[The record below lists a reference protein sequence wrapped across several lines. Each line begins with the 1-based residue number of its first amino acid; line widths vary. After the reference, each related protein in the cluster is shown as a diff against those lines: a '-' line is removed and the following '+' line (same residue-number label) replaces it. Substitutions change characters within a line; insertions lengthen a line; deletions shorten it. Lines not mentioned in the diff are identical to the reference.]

1 MANISNNN
9 RKAITLLVGSALLAS
24 YFIYNNK
31 DSIKQKIHKT
41 FSCCEKK
48 KHSKKRI
55 TVLISG
61 SGSNLQAIIDK
72 IKDNTIPDAEIVSV
86 ISSSKKAYGLTRAA
100 ENNIPTTVHSLFPYY
115 KGVPKE
121 DSAKRAEKRVEFE
134 LKLAE
139 IINET
144 KPDIVVCAGWLLIL
158 GKDCLS
164 NLKNKVPIINLHP
177 ALPGAFDG
185 TVHAIDMAYEHAQE
199 LKKMTGENFTAGCMC
214 HYVIE
219 DVDKGEPIVVKELVI
234 NPDEETLS
242 EYETRLHKTEHI
254 AIVEATNK
262 VLGNI

>member
-1 MANISNNN
+1 MKTALGSRRKNI
-9 RKAITLLVGSALLAS
+9 TVLVGATLAAS
-24 YFIYNNK
+24 YFVYNNREAITSK
-31 DSIKQKIHKT
+31 IKEYLP
-41 FSCCEKK
+41 CCNKK
-48 KHSKKRI
+48 NSAKKRI

-72 IKDNTIPDAEIVSV
+72 IEDNTIPNAEIVSV
-86 ISSSKKAYGLTRAA
+86 ISSSKNAYGLTRAA
-100 ENNIPTTVHSLFPYY
+100 EKNIPTTVHSLYPYF
-115 KGVPKE
+115 KGIPKE
-121 DSAKRAEKRVEFE
+121 DKEKRASQRVVFE

-139 IINET
+139 IINAT

-164 NLKNKVPIINLHP
+164 SVNSDIPIINLHP

-199 LKKMTGENFTAGCMC
+199 LKAKNGENFVAGCMC

-219 DVDKGEPIVVKELVI
+219 DVDKGEPIVVKKLTI
-234 NPDEETLS
+234 NPEEETL
-242 EYETRLHKTEHI
+242 EQYEARLHATEHV